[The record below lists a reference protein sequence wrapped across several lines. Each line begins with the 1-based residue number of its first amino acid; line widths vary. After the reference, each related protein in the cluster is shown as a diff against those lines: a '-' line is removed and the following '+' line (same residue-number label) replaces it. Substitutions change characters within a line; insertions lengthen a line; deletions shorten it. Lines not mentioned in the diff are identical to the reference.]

1 MQSLVLA
8 SVGAASKVFMQILNR
23 THVEGGHIMQQALQ
37 RPTGQVWDYTL
48 LLGYCVLLMTAFG

>member
-37 RPTGQVWDYTL
+37 RPSGQVWDYTL
-48 LLGYCVLLMTAFG
+48 MVGC

>member
-8 SVGAASKVFMQILNR
+8 SVGAASKAFMQILSR

-48 LLGYCVLLMTAFG
+48 LLGCCVLLMTAFG

>member
-37 RPTGQVWDYTL
+37 RPSGQVWDYTVMV
-48 LLGYCVLLMTAFG
+48 GC